1 MKKKNIIFK
10 NVGKFRDN
18 YISYYVN
25 KYIKNDDFYNLG
37 WGNLSEEMIKFMI
50 PKINFDKK
58 LIGRYNDSQGTNDL
72 LNEIVKFVNKK
83 SGLKSNK
90 ENILIT
96 NGVTNS
102 IFLLSYYFK
111 NFLKINTVL
120 LQNPT
125 YDTAINI
132 FRSQDYNIK
141 TIDHNLN
148 NNFDKNIRLAY
159 LMFKFQN
166 PTGAYIEKNKAQEFK
181 KNLLKTS
188 YLIEDDSYGLLE
200 KHSEI
205 NIIRNKKYLYLS
217 SFSKYIF
224 PGLRLGY
231 IIADKNIIN
240 QLKTI
245 QKYYMSHPNILS
257 QIVLFDNF
265 KTGKINDEIKNKIK
279 ILNMKQKLFE
289 NSLSPKIK
297 KLIAHNNRTAFYYWL
312 KFPQDVDLSNLFIE
326 LLKNKILVIPG
337 DIYFINNKY
346 NALRV
351 CLSPI
356 NRNDIPAA
364 AKKLSSIIEKYA

>member
-1 MKKKNIIFK
+1 MNENNKLFK

-18 YISYYVN
+18 NISYYVN
-25 KYIKNDDFYNLG
+25 QYTNNGVFYNLG
-37 WGNLSEEMIKFMI
+37 WGNLSKEMIKYI
-50 PKINFDKK
+50 VPKISFDKN
-58 LIGRYNDSQGTNDL
+58 LIGHYNDSQGTKDL
-72 LNEIVKFVNKK
+72 LDEIVKFVNEK
-83 SGLKSNK
+83 SGLTLNK
-90 ENILIT
+90 GNILIT

-102 IFLLSYYFK
+102 IFLVGHYFK
-111 NFLKINTVL
+111 NFHNINTIL

-148 NNFDKNIRLAY
+148 DNFDKNIKLAY

-166 PTGAYIEKNKAQEFK
+166 PTGLYIERDRAKE
-181 KNLLKTS
+181 LKENILKSS
-188 YLIEDDSYGLLE
+188 YLVEDDSYGLLE
-200 KHSEI
+200 KDSEI
-205 NIIRNKKYLYLS
+205 NIIHNKKYIYLS

-231 IIADKNIIN
+231 IIADINIIN
-240 QLKTI
+240 KLKTV

-257 QIVLFDNF
+257 QIVLYDYF
-265 KTGKINDEIKNKIK
+265 KTGKIYNEINNKIR
-279 ILNMKQKLFE
+279 ILDTKNKLFE

-297 KLIAHNNRTAFYYWL
+297 NILTYDNTGFYYWF
-312 KFPQDVDLSNLFIE
+312 KFSKDLNLINLFIE
-326 LLKNKILVIPG
+326 LLKNKVFVIPG
-337 DIYFINNKY
+337 DIYFVNNKY

-356 NRNDIPAA
+356 NKNDIPKA
-364 AKKLSSIIEKYA
+364 AKILCNIIEKYV